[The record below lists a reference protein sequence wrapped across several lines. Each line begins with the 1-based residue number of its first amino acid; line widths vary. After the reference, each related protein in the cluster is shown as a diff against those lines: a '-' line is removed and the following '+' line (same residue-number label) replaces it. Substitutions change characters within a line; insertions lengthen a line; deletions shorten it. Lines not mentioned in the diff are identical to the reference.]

1 MEKLTQEQVNAVDK
15 ALWDIGIKFLDIRIE
30 MTDHAATAI
39 EGMEGSFTQ
48 RLNTYFR
55 ENKQELKKNYSQFRT
70 NASIKAVKL
79 LFWNMLSFRFVA
91 ILALAYASVFAVYK
105 YEGPEETSFMFLM
118 IFLMSMPVIL
128 IYSGHKYFT
137 RQTKLFSTAER
148 LLAIVWGLGFS
159 LWIPLRTMIEKDSLY
174 DGLILLYYAFIIS
187 LYVMTIIIYRFLTK
201 FYKSRY
207 KVA

>member
-1 MEKLTQEQVNAVDK
+1 MGKLTQEQVNAVDK

-39 EGMEGSFTQ
+39 EAMEGSFTQ

-70 NASIKAVKL
+70 NASVKAVKL

-91 ILALAYASVFAVYK
+91 ILAIVYALVFAEYK
-105 YEGPEETSFMFLM
+105 YEGLEQTFNMFIILSAIAIPLGWIYITFISF
-118 IFLMSMPVIL
+118 
-128 IYSGHKYFT
+128 
-137 RQTKLFSTAER
+137 TKQRRLFSTANR
-148 LLAIVWGLGFS
+148 LLNSFS
-159 LWIPLRTMIEKDSLY
+159 GVAFLLCFPLRDMIYKMEISDAAK
-174 DGLILLYYAFIIS
+174 LLFYAFVIS
-187 LYVMTIIIYRFLTK
+187 FYVMIAITYRFLTK

-207 KVA
+207 QVI